1 MALEVVD
8 CTADSM
14 VLQADFGQHS
24 VPKAKRRMVSTN
36 RRTEVEADW
45 AADWRQANS
54 GGIAAQ

>member
-1 MALEVVD
+1 MVD

-14 VLQADFGQHS
+14 VLQDDFGQHS
-24 VPKAKRRMVSTN
+24 TSKAKRRMVSTN

-45 AADWRQANS
+45 AAGWRHADS